1 MSLCRKLTVP
11 VVGAVAVAA
20 AAFGV
25 VAPAAADGVS
35 ALAIKQVASGL
46 DEAWSVDFL
55 PDGTAL
61 FTQKDAKKISKID
74 KSGKVSDVQTVPGVS
89 VTKEAGLLGLAVSP
103 KYAQDQ
109 TVFIY
114 YTTSSDN
121 RVAKLKLGQQPTP
134 VLTGIPR
141 GTQFHQ
147 GGRIKF
153 GPDGFLY
160 VGTGDAKN
168 GDNAQNKN
176 SLGGKILRVTPDGKP
191 APGNPFGS
199 AVYSYGH
206 RNVQGLTWVGNQL
219 YASEIGDSK
228 VDELNRIEPG
238 KNYGWPQCEGKCS
251 VSGMTNP
258 VNQWPTSEA
267 TPSGIAYYKGKLYM
281 AALKGGT
288 YKLDTAGKGGKV
300 YTDVGRTRDEVAG
313 PDGRLWVVTPGK
325 IYTADGS

>member
-1 MSLCRKLTVP
+1 MSLCRKLTMP
-11 VVGAVAVAA
+11 VIAA
-20 AAFGV
+20 ALAAFGV
-25 VAPAAADGVS
+25 AAPAAADGVS
-35 ALAIKQVASGL
+35 AQAIKQVASGL

-61 FTQKDAKKISKID
+61 FTQKDAKKISRID
-74 KSGKVSDVQTVPGVS
+74 KSGKVSDVQTIPGVS

-114 YTTSSDN
+114 YTTASDN
-121 RVAKLKLGQQPTP
+121 RVAKLKLGQSPTP

-168 GDNAQNKN
+168 GDNAQNKD
-176 SLGGKILRVTPDGKP
+176 SLGGKILRITPDGKA

-199 AVYSYGH
+199 PVYSYGH

-228 VDELNRIEPG
+228 VDELNKIEPG
-238 KNYGWPQCEGKCS
+238 KNYGWPKCEGKCS
-251 VSGMTNP
+251 VAGMTNP

-267 TPSGIAYYKGKLYM
+267 TPSGIASYKGKLYM

-300 YTDVGRTRDEVAG
+300 YTNLGRTRDEVAG
-313 PDGRLWVVTPGK
+313 PDGQLWVVTPGG
-325 IYTADGS
+325 IYTADGN